1 MLFETYKL
9 YLLEQVENRIITK
22 TTIFTPEL
30 NDVTNYKKK
39 KNQKIKSTFY
49 KINALFKK
57 KTS

>member
-39 KNQKIKSTFY
+39 KIKKSKAPFI
-49 KINALFKK
+49 K
-57 KTS
+57 